1 MSTIETSLG
10 TLYYTQHL
18 VENSHYPPMILVHG
32 AGCDHLIWPAEL
44 RRLPHV
50 NVYCLDLPQHGR
62 SGGQAQNTIIGYA
75 EYVYQFWMALQLSPA
90 IVVGHSMGGAITQTV
105 ALEKPAMT
113 VGMVL
118 IGTGPRL
125 GVNAKILDAAL
136 NDKDALIGM
145 INRWQW
151 GPSASEKMRELG
163 EIQLREADGRI
174 IYGDYLACNQFD
186 VTARLAEIGVPTLV
200 VSGTA
205 DKMTPLP
212 LGEELATGI
221 PQARLVTIAN
231 GGHMMMLEQ
240 PQVVVEAVSEWLQ
253 EHFRHDT

>member
-10 TLYYTQHL
+10 TLYFTQHL
-18 VENSHYPPMILVHG
+18 VESTPYPPLILVHG
-32 AGCDHLIWPAEL
+32 AGGDHLIWPAEL

-62 SGGQAQNTIIGYA
+62 SGGEAQNTIIGYA
-75 EYVYQFWMALQLSPA
+75 EYVYQFWAALNLPPA
-90 IVVGHSMGGAITQTV
+90 IVAGHSMGGAITQTV
-105 ALEKPAMT
+105 ALEKPSMT
-113 VGMVL
+113 AGIVL

-136 NDKDALIGM
+136 NDKDTLITM

-151 GPSASEKMRELG
+151 GPAASTHLRDLG
-163 EIQLREADGRI
+163 ETQLRAADGQI
-174 IYGDYLACNQFD
+174 IYGDYVACNAFD

-200 VSGTA
+200 IGGTA

-212 LGEELATGI
+212 LSEELANTI
-221 PQARLVTIAN
+221 PQAKFAVIAE
-231 GGHMMMLEQ
+231 GGHMMMLEH
-240 PQVVVEAVSEWLQ
+240 PQLVVEAVSGWLK
-253 EHFRHDT
+253 ERFSA